1 MKKTLRM
8 TLALTMLIA
17 VLVGC
22 GTDPTQPTVTAP
34 TGTTAPT
41 EPSVPVATQPPLS
54 AEEQAAKDQADL
66 LAAQAQEVYDS
77 YKDCPVFWCGVN
89 SADELA
95 EGQKAIWV
103 QELPEKAPSSQKNT
117 NKGKIKAVYIYYP
130 CEQDPSQFTD
140 YQLKNR
146 EIIRFFA
153 YLGIPDTEDEKVPGM
168 IYIHGATNHASASAV
183 VEAMNRGFAC
193 LAFDTEGTTN
203 TTGPNNFSDA
213 GSAFA
218 KDLAGHIS
226 NDCFESWEKP
236 LEEQWLYWVVGD
248 TILANTVMR
257 SLEQLDQVGLYG
269 VSWGGIIS
277 SSVIG
282 FDYRYDFCV
291 PIYCS
296 LGLEF
301 NVGYDVQKLKERPI
315 ARYLW
320 HNRERLAKSP
330 VPTMIL
336 CGDDDL
342 YCSVNC
348 NVLTYESLQKGK
360 LIIKPHFDHSH
371 QHGVSAPETYRYVDW
386 LLGRTE
392 GFIEPDHQPTAED
405 DYSYTLT
412 LDVPSDI
419 TEPKVQLHYMT
430 YAIRKYQNDKSLP
443 NWKRVDLPYDPDTK
457 TVTVTVPEKAYMY
470 FITFEGHNEA
480 AAQAR
485 KLSPYQ
491 EYCDYA
497 PDAIYSSTNI
507 VLLLGDTIQYLYKK

>member
-1 MKKTLRM
+1 MKKILQM
-8 TLALTMLIA
+8 VLALAMLTA
-17 VLVGC
+17 FLAGC
-22 GTDPTQPTVTAP
+22 ESDPTEPEISVP
-34 TGTTAPT
+34 TGTVMQTQ
-41 EPSVPVATQPPLS
+41 PSVSVPTQPPLS
-54 AEEQAAKDQADL
+54 EEEQAAKDQAQL
-66 LAAQAQEVYDS
+66 LAAQAQEIYDS
-77 YKDCPVFWCGVN
+77 YQDCPVFWCGVN
-89 SADELA
+89 SADELT
-95 EGQKAIWV
+95 EGQKAVWV

-117 NKGKIKAVYIYYP
+117 TKGKIKAIYIYYP
-130 CEQDPSQFTD
+130 CEEDPSVYTD
-140 YQLKNR
+140 NQLKNR
-146 EIIRFFA
+146 GIVRVFG
-153 YLGIPDTEDEKVPGM
+153 YLGIPDAEGGKVPGM

-193 LAFDTEGTTN
+193 LAFDTEGTIN
-203 TTGPNNFSDA
+203 TTGPNNFNES
-213 GSAFA
+213 GNAFA
-218 KDLAGHIS
+218 KDRAGHIS

-236 LEEQWLYWVVGD
+236 LEEQWMYWAVGD

-257 SLEQLDQVGLYG
+257 SLDQVDQVGVYG
-269 VSWGGIIS
+269 VSWGGIIA
-277 SSVIG
+277 SSVIC

-296 LGLEF
+296 LGLED
-301 NVGYDVQKLKERPI
+301 NVGYDAQKLKERPI

-320 HNRERLAKSP
+320 HDRERMAKSP

-336 CGDDDL
+336 SSNDDL

-348 NVLTYESLQKGK
+348 NVLTYESLRNGK

-386 LLGRTE
+386 LLGRSE

-405 DYSYTLT
+405 GYSYTLI
-412 LDVPSDI
+412 LDVPEDM
-419 TEPKVQLHYMT
+419 TEPMVQLHYMT

-443 NWKRVDLPYDPDTK
+443 NWKTVDLPYDPDTK

-485 KLSPYQ
+485 KLSPYR

-497 PDAIYSSTNI
+497 PDAIYSSTDI